1 MVWVLFRSDVLRQ
14 LRKGLNTRL
23 RAKLVLKGAQLGYCL
38 VFGAR
43 DIRLAPAARPTT
55 IAAVSYTQLT
65 LPTIKIEMSSVV
77 AAA

>member
-1 MVWVLFRSDVLRQ
+1 MRYVRELLRQ

-55 IAAVSYTQLT
+55 IAVFDQ
-65 LPTIKIEMSSVV
+65 EMARTHLGRLV
-77 AAA
+77 AL